1 MAKIQEENINI
12 KLSKLI
18 KNDDSPLMLYD
29 SELLQKL
36 EDVIQD
42 LFGSDVVVEVSTV
55 FKS

>member
-55 FKS
+55 FKL